1 MLSETGIQNIDELKI
16 TCRALPR
23 DIDGAVQR
31 KDQVR
36 IIRMASALKWVS
48 DCTLCSVVDAEKRVL
63 TTLAPSLSS
72 AGARKGDGGLKK

>member
-1 MLSETGIQNIDELKI
+1 MGLQVLVQNIDELKI
-16 TCRALPR
+16 TCRALPG

-31 KDQVR
+31 KDRVR

-48 DCTLCSVVDAEKRVL
+48 GCTLCSVVDAEKRVL

-72 AGARKGDGGLKK
+72 AGAGKGDGGLKK